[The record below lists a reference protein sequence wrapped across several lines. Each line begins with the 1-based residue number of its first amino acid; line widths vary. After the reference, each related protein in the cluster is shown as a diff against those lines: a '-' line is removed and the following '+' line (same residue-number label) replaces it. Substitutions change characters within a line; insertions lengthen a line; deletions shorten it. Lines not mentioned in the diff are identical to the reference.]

1 MQFNRGITGNL
12 IQSLQRL
19 DQTSSGSIFGTHNYF
34 QTLNHFLHK
43 VLNNDLSNYCQAQTE
58 ELDYLVLK
66 MKKICIIGGG
76 ISGLSIANRQKKF
89 GHQVILLESTDR
101 VGGVIQSKR
110 VNGFLL
116 DYSANTL
123 NVRLKKTRELL
134 QECDAWENCIDA
146 NPQAQKRMIVRQ
158 GRIVDLPHS
167 FTSFLSSPFLS
178 LAGKIRMLTE
188 PLVSRARLPDEESVA
203 SFISRRLG
211 KEALDYAANPF
222 LAGIYAARP
231 ESLNLKQAFP
241 KLWEIEKEYR
251 SLFLG
256 MKKIQKNRDNP
267 NLKKARLLSFPG
279 GMEELAQKLAF
290 PLKKEILLAHRV
302 KKIARAKDYWAVTHK
317 NHEGMVTE
325 EKFDEVISTIPSHQ
339 ILSIEWDSVEGMEN
353 ISTLASATH
362 YPLALVYLGFQKK
375 DIKHPLDGFG
385 FLVPEVENLKILGTL
400 FSSTLFPGRAPDGQV
415 LLTTFVGGERNPELA
430 KLPDHALGELV
441 QNELSKLLGIQAPPV
456 FIEVKKWPAA
466 IPLPDAEM
474 EKRKNAAKKLSS
486 LNPGLCFSGSFL
498 TGVSLPNCLEAST
511 FEF

>member
-1 MQFNRGITGNL
+1 
-12 IQSLQRL
+12 
-19 DQTSSGSIFGTHNYF
+19 
-34 QTLNHFLHK
+34 
-43 VLNNDLSNYCQAQTE
+43 
-58 ELDYLVLK
+58 

-188 PLVSRARLPDEESVA
+188 PLVSRAKLPDEESVA

-279 GMEELAQKLAF
+279 GMEELAQKLD
-290 PLKKEILLAHRV
+290 LIYRLL
-302 KKIARAKDYWAVTHK
+302 
-317 NHEGMVTE
+317 
-325 EKFDEVISTIPSHQ
+325 
-339 ILSIEWDSVEGMEN
+339 
-353 ISTLASATH
+353 
-362 YPLALVYLGFQKK
+362 
-375 DIKHPLDGFG
+375 
-385 FLVPEVENLKILGTL
+385 FLVILQHL
-400 FSSTLFPGRAPDGQV
+400 
-415 LLTTFVGGERNPELA
+415 
-430 KLPDHALGELV
+430 
-441 QNELSKLLGIQAPPV
+441 
-456 FIEVKKWPAA
+456 
-466 IPLPDAEM
+466 
-474 EKRKNAAKKLSS
+474 
-486 LNPGLCFSGSFL
+486 
-498 TGVSLPNCLEAST
+498 
-511 FEF
+511 

>member
-1 MQFNRGITGNL
+1 LAVEYPVCRLQTG
-12 IQSLQRL
+12 
-19 DQTSSGSIFGTHNYF
+19 
-34 QTLNHFLHK
+34 K
-43 VLNNDLSNYCQAQTE
+43 
-58 ELDYLVLK
+58 
-66 MKKICIIGGG
+66 KKIGNKV
-76 ISGLSIANRQKKF
+76 S
-89 GHQVILLESTDR
+89 LLESSDR

-134 QECDAWENCIDA
+134 QDCDAWENCIDA
-146 NPQAQKRMIVRQ
+146 NPQAQKRMIVRE
-158 GRIVDLPHS
+158 GKIVDLPHS
-167 FTSFLSSPFLS
+167 FTSFITSPFLS
-178 LAGKIRMLTE
+178 LAGKIRMLSE
-188 PLVSRARLPDEESVA
+188 PLVGRAKLSDEESVA
-203 SFISRRLG
+203 SFIARRLG
-211 KEALDYAANPF
+211 QEALDYAANPF

-241 KLWEIEKEYR
+241 KLWEIEKKYR

-256 MKKIQKNRDNP
+256 MKKIQKNKDNP

-279 GMEELAQKLAF
+279 GMEELAHKLAF
-290 PLKKEILLAHRV
+290 PLKKEILLAHSV
-302 KKIARAKDYWAVTHK
+302 QKIARRKDYWEVTHK
-317 NHEGMVTE
+317 NQEGMVTE
-325 EKFDEVISTIPSHQ
+325 QRFDEVISTIPSHQ

-375 DIKHPLDGFG
+375 EITHPLDGFG
-385 FLVPEVENLKILGTL
+385 FLVPEVENSKILGTL
-400 FSSTLFPGRAPDGQV
+400 FSSTLFPERAPEGQV

-430 KLPDHALGELV
+430 NLPDHALGELV
-441 QNELSKLLGIQAPPV
+441 QNELSKLLGIHAPPV
-456 FIEVKKWPAA
+456 FVEVKKWPAA

-486 LNPGLCFSGSFL
+486 SNPGLGFSGSFL

>member
-1 MQFNRGITGNL
+1 
-12 IQSLQRL
+12 
-19 DQTSSGSIFGTHNYF
+19 
-34 QTLNHFLHK
+34 
-43 VLNNDLSNYCQAQTE
+43 
-58 ELDYLVLK
+58 
-66 MKKICIIGGG
+66 
-76 ISGLSIANRQKKF
+76 
-89 GHQVILLESTDR
+89 
-101 VGGVIQSKR
+101 
-110 VNGFLL
+110 
-116 DYSANTL
+116 
-123 NVRLKKTRELL
+123 
-134 QECDAWENCIDA
+134 
-146 NPQAQKRMIVRQ
+146 
-158 GRIVDLPHS
+158 
-167 FTSFLSSPFLS
+167 
-178 LAGKIRMLTE
+178 
-188 PLVSRARLPDEESVA
+188 
-203 SFISRRLG
+203 
-211 KEALDYAANPF
+211 
-222 LAGIYAARP
+222 
-231 ESLNLKQAFP
+231 
-241 KLWEIEKEYR
+241 
-251 SLFLG
+251 
-256 MKKIQKNRDNP
+256 
-267 NLKKARLLSFPG
+267 
-279 GMEELAQKLAF
+279 MEELAQKLAF

-302 KKIARAKDYWAVTHK
+302 KKIARGKDYWAVTHK